1 MMDLEQW
8 LKERT
13 LHHSQ
18 FSDLGKL
25 VDLKESQGLKISLGL
40 PALNEAK
47 TIGKEI
53 KIIKRALMDRFPLLD
68 EIGVVDS
75 GSTDRTK
82 DITLKQGA
90 LFYPADECLPEMK
103 PLRGKGENLWKS
115 LYLFKGDIIV
125 WVDSDIRN
133 IHPKFVYGLVGP
145 LLTNPNIGYV
155 KAFYRRPLRFGR
167 RVIPGGGRVT
177 ELLVRPFLNLFYPD
191 LSMLAQPLSGE
202 YAGRRSLLERV
213 PFFSGYGV
221 EIGLLIDIERQ
232 FGIQTIAQ
240 VDMDERIH
248 RNQAIESLRRMSFA
262 ILSVLITR
270 SEQLGKLALLEG
282 LGPQIHLIKKHGSG
296 YFHATEEVP
305 GKERPPMITVPEYQK
320 KRGIPE
326 DDQALIRG
334 FHTEPWKLVNISNL
348 IHEPL
353 INLVLAARSRDE
365 ALTEMVDMLRAADI
379 IQNPTAVLNLLRARE
394 KQMTTGLGAGIAI
407 PHVITQEVTEPVIFI
422 GRSPK
427 GIDFFAVD
435 QKPVHLIFVI
445 LAPETHRSRYLEI
458 LSSLAGILKNKKVV
472 TNLLKAKTPS
482 EVLSMLKKYETI
494 IRLNSELTQE
504 TSSSINIG
512 NEG

>member
-1 MMDLEQW
+1 MDLEHW

-18 FSDLGKL
+18 FSNLGKL
-25 VDLKESQGLKISLGL
+25 VDLKVSQGLKISLCF

-53 KIIKRALMDRFPLLD
+53 KIIRRALMDRYPLLD

-82 DITLKQGA
+82 DISLRQGA

-115 LYLFKGDIIV
+115 LYQFKGDIIV

-155 KAFYRRPLRFGR
+155 KAFYRRPLRLGR
-167 RVIPGGGRVT
+167 RVLPGGGRVT

-221 EIGLLIDIERQ
+221 EVGLLIDIEQQ
-232 FGIQTIAQ
+232 FGIQAIAQ

-248 RNQAIESLRRMSFA
+248 RNQGIESLRRMSFA
-262 ILSVLITR
+262 ILSVLVTR

-282 LGPQIHLIKKHGSG
+282 LGPQIHLIKKHGSE

-305 GKERPPMITVPEYQK
+305 GKERPPMITIQAYQK
-320 KRGIPE
+320 NGVFQRMI
-326 DDQALIRG
+326 
-334 FHTEPWKLVNISNL
+334 
-348 IHEPL
+348 
-353 INLVLAARSRDE
+353 
-365 ALTEMVDMLRAADI
+365 M
-379 IQNPTAVLNLLRARE
+379 
-394 KQMTTGLGAGIAI
+394 
-407 PHVITQEVTEPVIFI
+407 
-422 GRSPK
+422 
-427 GIDFFAVD
+427 
-435 QKPVHLIFVI
+435 HL
-445 LAPETHRSRYLEI
+445 
-458 LSSLAGILKNKKVV
+458 
-472 TNLLKAKTPS
+472 
-482 EVLSMLKKYETI
+482 
-494 IRLNSELTQE
+494 
-504 TSSSINIG
+504 
-512 NEG
+512 